1 MITKSFTFVL
11 LFHISNAS
19 NAGETHNS
27 LTNFLELAKIF
38 QINVLAGKTNNITAV
53 ELARIFE
60 KSCLE
65 TDGLLL
71 SKLRICIPE
80 EDKFLI
86 QYPPSMKL
94 SDLSRDWCTPT
105 NLTIEIKG
113 VEVVEIDVG
122 TLTISMVLQT
132 TWKDPRPVLMTWTP
146 YEEINLGM
154 DEEKEIWSPRIG
166 IWSKKMSENR
176 QLKGF
181 YLKKSSNSTTYGAE
195 VFQSFDITTK
205 VKFAM
210 DLLNFPFD
218 KHTFNLEVQFSFFS
232 PQIRLLKRYLPLH
245 LVEREKESNSC

>member
-1 MITKSFTFVL
+1 MITKSFILVL
-11 LFHISNAS
+11 LLHISNAS
-19 NAGETHNS
+19 NAGETHNN
-27 LTNFLELAKIF
+27 LTNFFELTKTF
-38 QINVLAGKTNNITAV
+38 ESNVLAGKTNNITYV
-53 ELARIFE
+53 ELTRIFE
-60 KSCLE
+60 DSCLE
-65 TDGLLL
+65 PGGLLF
-71 SKLRICIPE
+71 SKRRICIPQE
-80 EDKFLI
+80 HRRLI
-86 QYPPSMKL
+86 QYPPSTKL

-113 VEVVEIDVG
+113 VEVVEIDVH
-122 TLTISMVLQT
+122 TLTINMLLQT

-166 IWSKKMSENR
+166 IWSNKMSENR

-195 VFQSFDITTK
+195 VFQSFSITTK
-205 VKFAM
+205 VEFAM

-232 PQIRLLKRYLPLH
+232 PT
-245 LVEREKESNSC
+245 NSTA